1 MQLTLLLTN
10 PIAMKKLLIII
21 VAFMVCNCMQ
31 SFACCTYLNSVSFL
45 PRINDSV
52 RLKLNTSFTKGPPV
66 PPFAGFDTDVKMD
79 TLKIRLYYDLTG
91 IFGAFSS
98 WREDTINIGVLPDSI
113 HAIHILPY
121 SFDNDTIVDG
131 EDTTFEGRD
140 TTLLKA
146 LSIGTTLLQ
155 KTNAVVFPNPVSD
168 ILYLPGYKNIG
179 GIIIRNTEG
188 KLIRKLKNSTKEIDV
203 SELPA
208 GLYILQLEVEG
219 QWYSHKFLKE

>member
-1 MQLTLLLTN
+1 
-10 PIAMKKLLIII
+10 
-21 VAFMVCNCMQ
+21 MVCNCMQ
-31 SFACCTYLNSVSFL
+31 SFACCTYLNSVSFVPGL
-45 PRINDSV
+45 NDST
-52 RLKLNTSFTKGPPV
+52 RLKVDVGFTIGGP
-66 PPFAGFDTDVKMD
+66 PPFAGFSTDIVMD
-79 TLKIRLYYDLTG
+79 TLKVKLYYDRIG
-91 IFGAFSS
+91 IFTHDYS
-98 WREDTINIGVLPDSI
+98 WRIDTINIGVLPDSI
-113 HAIHILPY
+113 HAIHVLPY

-168 ILYLPGYKNIG
+168 ILYLPNYKNIT

-203 SELPA
+203 SELPQ
-208 GLYILQLEVEG
+208 GLYILQLEVDG
-219 QWYSHKFLKE
+219 QLFSHRFLKE